1 MEKGSFKDFEFV
13 KLKATYSIEI
23 GDRKIEPGEVI
34 AYFDKI
40 QIAGLQEIV
49 SRISA
54 NGGFN
59 NAARVYWDNTREIDL
74 AFSQGVFSKEQFA
87 LLANSKVFNRGEN
100 QAARITMREERESD
114 ENGNIVLKY
123 TPVQNI
129 FVYDKETGAK
139 LEFQQ
144 DDDTLTIEDAY
155 KEVIIDYEFFYTGSV
170 KLVSI
175 GRRLLTG
182 FIELE
187 GFTRIK
193 DDITGE
199 VITGLIRIPKLRLMS
214 DISMRLGAQAN
225 PVVANFQAV
234 GVPTGAK
241 GNTYVAEFCYL
252 GDDILSDF

>member
-1 MEKGSFKDFEFV
+1 M
-13 KLKATYSIEI
+13 
-23 GDRKIEPGEVI
+23 
-34 AYFDKI
+34 
-40 QIAGLQEIV
+40 
-49 SRISA
+49 
-54 NGGFN
+54 
-59 NAARVYWDNTREIDL
+59 
-74 AFSQGVFSKEQFA
+74 
-87 LLANSKVFNRGEN
+87 
-100 QAARITMREERESD
+100 
-114 ENGNIVLKY
+114 KY

-129 FVYDKETGAK
+129 FVYDKETGEK

-144 DDDTLTIEDAY
+144 DDDTLTIEDSY
-155 KEVIIDYEFFYTGSV
+155 KEVIVDYEFFYTGDV